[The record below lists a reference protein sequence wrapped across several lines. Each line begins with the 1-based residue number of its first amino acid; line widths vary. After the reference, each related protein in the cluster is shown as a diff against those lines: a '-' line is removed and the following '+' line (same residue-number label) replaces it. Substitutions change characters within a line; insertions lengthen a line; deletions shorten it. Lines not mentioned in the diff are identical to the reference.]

1 MGRRSERAE
10 DAEQVSRVDR
20 GLRAR
25 SDDQVV
31 AGRLGVAAHLP
42 REPPREGV
50 EPVHG
55 GGELGEQERRPVRAL
70 DVGELVEQDDAA
82 ALDGPLAGGAAEH
95 EERAQD
101 PERHR
106 DRHGFALDELDAA
119 VEVQPPRGGIPLD
132 QPFDVADGLGLAPD
146 LPDARPAHEEAERD
160 GRRAHDPGEEEQA
173 RRGGGP
179 RRQSHRHRKVRRGR
193 GRRFAR
199 GRLGSDGVLG
209 RGGHGLFGNGEGEL
223 TPGDLGRRLGVH
235 APGRVERL
243 RGGDGRARAR
253 ADVRKDRHVHL
264 RKRRRQERKQQGGSE
279 AEGADPMPRGGGRT
293 SHQEERH
300 RGRREDE
307 GGLHGQV
314 EPETDGRVEQE
325 LHVSVPPCG
334 PDR

>member
-1 MGRRSERAE
+1 MGRGAERAE

-31 AGRLGVAAHLP
+31 AGRLGVAAHAP

-55 GGELGEQERRPVRAL
+55 GGELGQQERRPVRAL
-70 DVGELVEQDDAA
+70 HVGELVEQDDAA

-101 PERHR
+101 PRRHR

-119 VEVQPPRGGIPLD
+119 VELQAPRGGIPLD
-132 QPFDVADGLGLAPD
+132 QPFDVADGPGLAPD

-160 GRRAHDPGEEEQA
+160 GGRARDPGEEEQA
-173 RRGGGP
+173 RRGRGP
-179 RRQSHRHRKVRRGR
+179 RGRSHRDRKVRRGSR
-193 GRRFAR
+193 SRSRFAR
-199 GRLGSDGVLG
+199 RRFGSDGVLG
-209 RGGHGLFGNGEGEL
+209 RGGHRLFRNREGEL
-223 TPGDLGRRLGVH
+223 APGDLGRRLGVH
-235 APGRVERL
+235 GRGRVERL
-243 RGGDGRARAR
+243 AGRSAGRAH
-253 ADVRKDRHVHL
+253 VRKDRDVHL
-264 RKRRRQERKQQGGSE
+264 RERRRENRKQQGGAE
-279 AEGADPMPRGGGRT
+279 AEGADPMPRGGSRA
-293 SHQEERH
+293 SHEEERH

-307 GGLHGQV
+307 GGLHGEV
-314 EPETDGRVEQE
+314 ETEADGRVEHE